1 MAAETDTLRRTPLH
15 DRHVAAGA
23 KLVDISSGMKPCLVS
38 SSSWMMSGRS
48 SDRAYENG
56 VNQKPGRSS
65 SVMAA
70 PPTRWRRSRISV
82 FRPPRAR

>member
-1 MAAETDTLRRTPLH
+1 M
-15 DRHVAAGA
+15 GA
-23 KLVDISSGMKPCLVS
+23 KVDVMGSGMKPCLVS
-38 SSSWMMSGRS
+38 SRSWMICGRS
-48 SDRAYENG
+48 SESAYENV

-82 FRPPRAR
+82 RRPAFAR